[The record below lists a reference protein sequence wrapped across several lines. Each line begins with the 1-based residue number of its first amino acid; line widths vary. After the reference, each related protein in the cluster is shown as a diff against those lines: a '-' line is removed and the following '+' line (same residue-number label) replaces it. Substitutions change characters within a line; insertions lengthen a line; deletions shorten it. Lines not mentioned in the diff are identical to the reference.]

1 MLSERLV
8 SRGRIDLIGPSVDDG
23 FSVEVIKVGEDPRF
37 EFILGCD
44 ANAAEHG
51 SGHFREETFHK
62 IEPRAMFRSKHQ
74 GEAALWLGGE
84 PRLM

>member
-1 MLSERLV
+1 
-8 SRGRIDLIGPSVDDG
+8 VDDG